1 MYENGLKLFL
11 FKMGNVLICNKIK
24 IVISFFNILK

>member
-11 FKMGNVLICNKIK
+11 FIMGKVLICNKIK
-24 IVISFFNILK
+24 IVIIKFF